1 MIGRLFIFNEMLKE
15 NVKNV
20 QIIDYVRT
28 SFGLDFQNNEKNCLL
43 NPSERCLNDYEASF
57 NFGPDFDFDFNFFK
71 NPILTSQ
78 RLKIGSQIF
87 HSQDYARV
95 GPRKSNFIISYKNQ
109 NATQYGLI
117 KYFLQI
123 KEELFVAINELKVC
137 GNIYEKTG
145 ARTSVDLRNM
155 RDRGAFDKYFC
166 ECREIEK
173 LLFIRSNQ
181 VIAKCIAQRLD
192 NNTYSLSELEE
203 ELGHS

>member
-1 MIGRLFIFNEMLKE
+1 MSKKESFVSERKCFYFIFQQK
-15 NVKNV
+15 
-20 QIIDYVRT
+20 
-28 SFGLDFQNNEKNCLL
+28 GLIHRSELNFYTDNLHKTVATHFQNNEKNCLL

-173 LLFIRSNQ
+173 LLFILVKSFPF
-181 VIAKCIAQRLD
+181 
-192 NNTYSLSELEE
+192 
-203 ELGHS
+203 